1 MTDATGA
8 PAEKEAT
15 RAATDNILEVRDV
28 VQTFGGIRAVN
39 GATFDVERGSI
50 TALIGPNGAGKTT
63 CFNVVT
69 GFYRG
74 NRGSVR
80 FNGEEVFREPA
91 HRIARRGM
99 VRTFQITKALAR
111 MPVIDN
117 MLLAAAD
124 QPGEKLLNNLFR
136 RSASKQ
142 REAEIH
148 EQAVELLD
156 EFNLAKLKDAYAGTL
171 SGGQRKLLEL
181 ARSLMTKPR
190 LLMLDEPM
198 AGINPTLG
206 ARLLE
211 HMERLRTEDGV
222 TFLFV
227 EHDMEV
233 VMNHSDRVIVMAEG
247 RVIAEGLPREV
258 RENQQVIDAYLGGG
272 AGEKETARANR

>member
-1 MTDATGA
+1 VTEAIRT
-8 PAEKEAT
+8 PAGSEASST
-15 RAATDNILEVRDV
+15 AVDNILEVNGV
-28 VQTFGGIRAVN
+28 IQTFGGIRAVN
-39 GATFDVERGSI
+39 GATFNVERGSI

-80 FNGEEVFREPA
+80 FDGEEVFREPA

-111 MPVIDN
+111 MSVIDN

-124 QPGEKLLNNLFR
+124 QPGEKLFNNLIR

-142 REAEIH
+142 RETEIY
-148 EQAVELLD
+148 EQAVELLG

-211 HMERLRTEDGV
+211 HMERLRTEEGV

-247 RVIAEGLPREV
+247 RVIAEGLPQEV
-258 RENQQVIDAYLGGG
+258 RENKQVIDAYLGGG
-272 AGEKETARANR
+272 AGEKETARTKR

>member
-1 MTDATGA
+1 MTDATPA
-8 PAEKEAT
+8 PARTPA
-15 RAATDNILEVRDV
+15 RAGDKDSILRVDQV

-39 GATFDVERGSI
+39 GATFEVERGSI

-74 NRGSVR
+74 NSGSVR
-80 FNGEEVFREPA
+80 FDGDEVFREPA

-117 MLLAAAD
+117 MLLAGAN
-124 QPGEKLLNNLFR
+124 QPGERLFNNLIR
-136 RSASKQ
+136 RGACKA

-148 EQAVELLD
+148 EQALELLE
-156 EFNLAKLKDAYAGTL
+156 EFNLTKLQESYAGTL

-181 ARSLMTKPR
+181 ARALMTKPR

-211 HMERLRTEDGV
+211 HMERLRSEEGV
-222 TFLFV
+222 SFLFV
-227 EHDMEV
+227 EHDMDV

-247 RVIAEGLPREV
+247 RVIAEGLPKEI
-258 RENQQVIDAYLGGG
+258 RENKQVIDAYLGGG
-272 AGEKETARANR
+272 ASEKETARTQR